1 MFTKITTATVLASS
15 LLFTGASQAADVSL
29 ENFVGSL
36 VSQAASVTK
45 QELSYGIQKAVLTAN
60 NSIGMNESE
69 LVATKV
75 TITDLDS
82 TEKVNQGES
91 DKAE

>member
-36 VSQAASVTK
+36 VSQAISVTK
-45 QELSYGIQKAVLTAN
+45 QEISNSIEEAVLTAN
-60 NSIGMNESE
+60 NAITMDESE
-69 LVATKV
+69 LIATKV

-82 TEKVNQGES
+82 SESVNSEES
-91 DKAE
+91 EKAE

>member
-60 NSIGMNESE
+60 NSIGMNESK

-82 TEKVNQGES
+82 TEKVNQDES

>member
-1 MFTKITTATVLASS
+1 MFTKITTATVLAST

-29 ENFVGSL
+29 ESFVGSL
-36 VSQAASVTK
+36 VSQAVSVTK
-45 QELSYGIQKAVLTAN
+45 QEISNSVQKAVLTVN
-60 NSIGMNESE
+60 NAITMDESE
-69 LVATKV
+69 MVATKV

-82 TEKVNQGES
+82 NEVVSKKDS

>member
-1 MFTKITTATVLASS
+1 MFTKITTATVLAST

-29 ENFVGSL
+29 EKFVGSL
-36 VSQAASVTK
+36 VSQAVSVTK

-60 NSIGMNESE
+60 NSISMDESA

-82 TEKVNQGES
+82 SETVNKEDS

>member
-1 MFTKITTATVLASS
+1 MFTKITTATVLAST

-36 VSQAASVTK
+36 VSQAVATTK
-45 QELSYGIQKAVLTAN
+45 QEISYGIEKAILTAN
-60 NSIGMNESE
+60 NSIGMNESDA
-69 LVATKV
+69 VATKV
-75 TITDLDS
+75 TITDLAS
-82 TEKVNQGES
+82 NKKVTQEDN

>member
-1 MFTKITTATVLASS
+1 MFTKITTATVLAST

-29 ENFVGSL
+29 ESFVGSL
-36 VSQAASVTK
+36 VSQAVSVTK
-45 QELSYGIQKAVLTAN
+45 QEISYSVQKAVLTAN
-60 NSIGMNESE
+60 NTISMDESA
-69 LVATKV
+69 LIATNV

-82 TEKVNQGES
+82 SEVANKKDS

>member
-36 VSQAASVTK
+36 VSQAVSVTK
-45 QELSYGIQKAVLTAN
+45 QEISNSIEEAVLTAN
-60 NSIGMNESE
+60 NAITMDESE
-69 LVATKV
+69 LIATKV

-82 TEKVNQGES
+82 SESVNSEES
-91 DKAE
+91 EKAE